1 MIDTIGFL
9 VFSREEEIRDQ
20 KIVFLILVLN
30 LKTEQC

>member
-20 KIVFLILVLN
+20 KIVFFN
-30 LKTEQC
+30 FGAEFEN